1 MYLKHHNKKESGEV
15 SKSMKILNGLA
26 NKIMSDQAG
35 IEISGKR
42 GKC

>member
-1 MYLKHHNKKESGEV
+1 M
-15 SKSMKILNGLA
+15 KSMKILNGLA

-35 IEISGKR
+35 IEISSNR

>member
-1 MYLKHHNKKESGEV
+1 MKKNLSREV

-26 NKIMSDQAG
+26 NKMSDQAG
-35 IEISGKR
+35 IEISSKR